1 MSDQI
6 KHECGVVLLRLL
18 KPISYYQ
25 EKYGTP
31 LYGLNKLYLMMEK
44 QHNRGQEGA
53 GLACVKIDSKPG
65 TEYIFRQ
72 RALGNTAISEC
83 FENVSKE
90 IEVAKRER
98 RIDTADMVGSG
109 TGGADA
115 FAQDLPYIGEV
126 YIGHLRYSTTG
137 RSGMSYVHP
146 FLRRNNWR
154 NRNLCLAGNFNITN
168 EKELFATMVQGQGQH
183 PRSDADTFLILEQMG
198 ALLDEHHSDLYRK
211 FKKDGLSGEGL
222 VGEELNA
229 KIEDNIDMEG
239 IISEASRS
247 WDGGF
252 CIVGSTGSGESF
264 VFRDRWGIRPCFYYI
279 DDEIIVAAS
288 ERAAIQ
294 TALDVKYDKVQVLQP
309 GEAITIH
316 KDGKFNISCL
326 VKPENPRPCSF
337 ERIYFSRGSDADI
350 YRERKMLGKLL
361 IPQILD
367 VCPDLD
373 KTVFSFIPNTAE
385 VAFMGML
392 EGLNEHL
399 NELKLKKISHLLSSE
414 DENTDSSADGCV
426 NGGLNS
432 DADTSVEE
440 FETLCRKEVF
450 PVCNNE
456 VDREHK
462 QAKSF
467 PVYDIKG
474 DREHKQAKSFPV
486 YDIKVDREQKQA
498 KSFPVYDIEGDR
510 EHKEEHIEVKN
521 RIQEILAHKVRSEKL
536 AIKDIKMR
544 TFIAEGSTRNDLAAH
559 VYDITYNS
567 IEAGVDSIAVIDD
580 SIVRG
585 TTLKQSIIKILSRLE
600 PREIVI
606 ISSSPQIRY
615 PDCYGID
622 MSRMGEFIAF
632 NAAVALLKE
641 RGMEKVLSEVYR
653 KCKEAEKRPLEEYT
667 STSVG
672 RKGMKGKA
680 LSAGVRA
687 MGADAAGIVENYVKE
702 IYAPFTD
709 EEISEKIA
717 QMVTPA
723 ELEGKIPVR
732 VVFQSIA
739 NLHKACPENNGDWYF
754 SGDYPTPGGTRTAI
768 QAYINWYEGN
778 PYKRGYSR

>member
-1 MSDQI
+1 MSEQI
-6 KHECGVVLLRLL
+6 KHECGVVLLRLR

-90 IEVAKRER
+90 IEQAR
-98 RIDTADMVGSG
+98 RGPVY
-109 TGGADA
+109 DA
-115 FAQDLPYIGEV
+115 DLPYIGEV
-126 YIGHLRYSTTG
+126 YLGHLRYSTTG

-168 EKELFATMVQGQGQH
+168 EKELFSTMVQGQGQH

-198 ALLDEHHSDLYRK
+198 ALLDEHHSALYRK
-211 FKKDGLSGEGL
+211 YKKQGL

-229 KIEDNIDMEG
+229 KIEDNIDVEG
-239 IISEASRS
+239 IISEASSS

-252 CIVGSTGSGESF
+252 CIVGATGSGECF
-264 VFRDRWGIRPCFYYI
+264 VFRDRWGIRPCYYYI
-279 DDEIIVAAS
+279 DKEIIVAAS
-288 ERAAIQ
+288 ERACIQ
-294 TALDVKYDKVQVLQP
+294 TALDVKYDKVQILQP

-316 KDGKFNISCL
+316 KDGKYNISCL
-326 VKPENPRPCSF
+326 VKPDNPRPCSF

-350 YRERKMLGKLL
+350 YRERKQLGKLL

-367 VCPDLD
+367 VCPNLD

-385 VAFMGML
+385 VAFMGMI

-399 NELKLKKISHLLSSE
+399 NNLKLKKITELRV
-414 DENTDSSADGCV
+414 GCCG
-426 NGGLNS
+426 NAGC
-432 DADTSVEE
+432 TE
-440 FETLCRKEVF
+440 FETLCRKDLKGADESSS
-450 PVCNNE
+450 
-456 VDREHK
+456 DLSSK
-462 QAKSF
+462 
-467 PVYDIKG
+467 IK
-474 DREHKQAKSFPV
+474 
-486 YDIKVDREQKQA
+486 
-498 KSFPVYDIEGDR
+498 
-510 EHKEEHIEVKN
+510 
-521 RIQEILAHKVRSEKL
+521 EILGHKIRSEKL

-567 IEAGVDSIAVIDD
+567 IVPKKDSIAVIDD

-600 PREIVI
+600 PKEIVI

-641 RGMEKVLSEVYR
+641 RGMEKVLSDVYR
-653 KCKEAEKRPLEEYT
+653 KCKDAEKRPLEDY
-667 STSVG
+667 
-672 RKGMKGKA
+672 R
-680 LSAGVRA
+680 SA
-687 MGADAAGIVENYVKE
+687 VENYVKE

-723 ELEGKIPVR
+723 ELEGKIPVK
-732 VVFQSIA
+732 VIFQSIA
-739 NLHKACPENNGDWYF
+739 NLHKACPDNNGDWYF

>member
-65 TEYIFRQ
+65 SEYIFRQ

-109 TGGADA
+109 TGAED

-168 EKELFATMVQGQGQH
+168 EKELFSTMVQGQGQH

-211 FKKDGLSGEGL
+211 FKKEGL
-222 VGEELNA
+222 KGEELNA

-294 TALDVKYDKVQVLQP
+294 TALDVKYDRVQVLQP

-316 KDGKFNISCL
+316 KDGKYNISCL

-350 YRERKMLGKLL
+350 YKERKMLGRLL
-361 IPQILD
+361 TPQILD

-399 NELKLKKISHLLSSE
+399 NGLKLKEISRLLSEE
-414 DENTDSSADGCV
+414 DGSTDGCAGGCMNGGL

-450 PVCNNE
+450 PASQFE
-456 VDREHK
+456 RG
-462 QAKSF
+462 Q
-467 PVYDIKG
+467 
-474 DREHKQAKSFPV
+474 
-486 YDIKVDREQKQA
+486 EQKEAKTLPASQFERGQEQRVSAQSIQA
-498 KSFPVYDIEGDR
+498 
-510 EHKEEHIEVKN
+510 
-521 RIQEILAHKVRSEKL
+521 RIQKVLAHKVRSEKL

-567 IEAGVDSIAVIDD
+567 IVPGVDSIAVIDD

-641 RGMEKVLSEVYR
+641 RGMEKVLSDVYR
-653 KCKEAEKRPLEEYT
+653 KCKEAEKRPLEEYA

-672 RKGMKGKA
+672 RKGKKGKA
-680 LSAGVRA
+680 LSAGV
-687 MGADAAGIVENYVKE
+687 GATESSTGAGAAGVGAAGVGDTGVSAGVDTAGIVENYVKE
-702 IYAPFTD
+702 VYAPFTD

-739 NLHKACPENNGDWYF
+739 NLHKACPENSGDWYF